1 MAGEIVMVMIAI
13 VAGLLSMVTS
23 LAVGIKLVRL
33 AGRTH
38 QMPELLIGMSLV
50 LMGFGWS
57 ALSAAGRQGTDLSDP
72 MRVGMLVASALCAI
86 VGTVCLSLF
95 NWRVYHP
102 GVAWPGVLTAV
113 VGLSLV
119 AICLAQTFGVGWLVF
134 AREEHGPWRNVT
146 WINFANYV
154 WSAIE
159 AWTQQQAM
167 QRRSRIGLA
176 DPVVLDRVRLW
187 TITLLAAVAA
197 TFVFGMLQ
205 TLGVPIG
212 GTPIGLGLTAVI
224 SLISSATLFL
234 AFSPPSSYLASVRR
248 RAVATA

>member
-1 MAGEIVMVMIAI
+1 MEMIAI

-23 LAVGIKLVRL
+23 LAVGIKLIRL
-33 AGRTH
+33 ASRTR
-38 QMPELLIGMSLV
+38 QAPELLIGVSLV

-57 ALSAAGRQGTDLSDP
+57 SLATAGRQAAELPDP
-72 MRVGMLVASALCAI
+72 VRIGMLVAAALCAI

-102 GVAWPGVLTAV
+102 GVAWPGALTGVIA
-113 VGLSLV
+113 LSLV
-119 AICLAQTFGVGWLVF
+119 GVCLAQTLGAGWLVF
-134 AREEHGPWRNVT
+134 AREEQGPWRFVT
-146 WINFANYV
+146 WIGFCNYV

-159 AWTQQQAM
+159 AWIQQQAM
-167 QRRSRIGLA
+167 QRRHRLGLA

-187 TITLLAAVAA
+187 TIAMFAAVLASL
-197 TFVFGMLQ
+197 VFGTLQ
-205 TLGVPIG
+205 ALGIPIS

-248 RAVATA
+248 RAVAAA